1 MKRRIFGLALAV
13 LFLCLIAAG
22 QAPPQK
28 RAAGKKYFALNDA
41 LPKTPFSTA
50 VLVHDT
56 LYVSG
61 TLATNPETG
70 KFVEGPIDIQAE
82 RVIRN
87 IEIVLEKAGFALS
100 DVVSATVYITDFKE
114 FADFNAVFRKWF
126 PQNPPTRATVQVAAL
141 AMNAKIEISAVAVR

>member
-1 MKRRIFGLALAV
+1 MKKMTVWLAV
-13 LFLCLIAAG
+13 TVPLLVSVSIITAIGQEKAA
-22 QAPPQK
+22 A
-28 RAAGKKYFALNDA
+28 KKYFTLNDA

-61 TLATNPETG
+61 TLAADPETG
-70 KFVEGPIDIQAE
+70 KFVEGPIAVQAE
-82 RVIRN
+82 RIFRN
-87 IEIVLEKAGFALS
+87 VEIVLKKAGFTLS

-114 FADFNAVFRKWF
+114 FADFNAVFKKWF

-141 AMNAKIEISAVAVR
+141 AMNARIEISAIAVR